1 MVPPNKEVLNIALA
15 VGGRLSVEKLL
26 VLLLKK
32 GLLSEL
38 YVSMLSNGRAVVAG
52 LYRAWLW
59 LMTIRRGGFGRTGG
73 AGTAAG
79 LRGGSNHSILYYT
92 GLSPTILY
100 YTGAPIILYYT
111 GLQPFYTIQGSNHT
125 ILYEASTN

>member
-79 LRGGSNHSILYYT
+79 GAARGSNQTILYR
-92 GLSPTILY
+92 GSKLEPPTIL
-100 YTGAPIILYYT
+100 
-111 GLQPFYTIQGSNHT
+111 
-125 ILYEASTN
+125 

>member
-1 MVPPNKEVLNIALA
+1 MMLIWVPPNKEVLNIALA

-73 AGTAAG
+73 AGTAG
-79 LRGGSNHSILYYT
+79 LRGGSNHTL
-92 GLSPTILY
+92 
-100 YTGAPIILYYT
+100 
-111 GLQPFYTIQGSNHT
+111 
-125 ILYEASTN
+125 LYEAPTN